1 MFYWFKIA
9 IGTLRSVL
17 RTHRGL
23 ALENLALRQQVA
35 VLKHRHPRPRLTSI
49 DRVCFG
55 WSYRGSG
62 LIGEQVC
69 TSCNLRLWCGGI
81 GRGFDITGGGRSHR
95 RGHPVIDHEVRALI
109 RQMSLANPLWGAAI
123 LAANWTVFRLT
134 PESRTAAEPDA
145 GFLNPDSP

>member
-49 DRVCFG
+49 DRVF
-55 WSYRGSG
+55 WMVLSRIWADWRAS
-62 LIGEQVC
+62 LHLVQPETVV
-69 TSCNLRLWCGGI
+69 RWH
-81 GRGFDITGGGRSHR
+81 RKGFRHYWRWKSHR